1 MNSIFSPFYLSQGLP
16 SFKNFLLE
24 IEAFKLASHFS
35 GFGEFIRKLSIKMPC
50 SDLPETKFLEDLYKK
65 VENKR

>member
-1 MNSIFSPFYLSQGLP
+1 MNSIFSPFSLSQKLP

-24 IEAFKLASHFS
+24 IESYKPKSHFS
-35 GFGEFIRKLSIKMPC
+35 GFGEFIQKLSIKMPC
-50 SDLPETKFLEDLYKK
+50 SDLPETKFLDDLYKK

>member
-1 MNSIFSPFYLSQGLP
+1 MNSIFSPIPLSQKLP

-24 IEAFKLASHFS
+24 IQTYKLVSHSS
-35 GFGEFIRKLSIKMPC
+35 GFGEFIKKLSIKMPC
-50 SDLPETKFLEDLYKK
+50 SDLPETKFLDDLYKK

>member
-1 MNSIFSPFYLSQGLP
+1 MNSIFSPFSVYPKQP

-24 IEAFKLASHFS
+24 IEAYKLASQFS
-35 GFGEFIRKLSIKMPC
+35 GFGEFLQKLSIKMPC
-50 SDLPETKFLEDLYKK
+50 SDLPETKFLDDLYKK